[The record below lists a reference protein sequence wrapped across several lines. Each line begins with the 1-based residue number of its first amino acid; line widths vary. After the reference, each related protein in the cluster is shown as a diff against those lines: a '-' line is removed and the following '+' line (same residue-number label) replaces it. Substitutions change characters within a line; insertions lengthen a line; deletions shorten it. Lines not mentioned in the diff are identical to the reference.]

1 MAMLADSRKRKRKR
15 TVFKGKLFVGDTVEV
30 RSEEDGFQG
39 SWHSG
44 TVIACYSQGRRIKYD
59 NILRDNGSEKF
70 EEDVH
75 VSPVLDGIVSANE
88 NNCTDRGFIR
98 PLPPHVDFNQ
108 WCLPYGMCVDV
119 NYREAWWEGVIFDHD
134 DGSNTRRIFFPDL
147 GDELETEFDMLRIS
161 QVWNEVTENWQRRG
175 TWLFLE
181 VIEEYEQ
188 EGYLGVSVKQIWYD
202 LRDKIGFKKIKE
214 WTCMMRDLWKGLV
227 LEVINENLNIILK
240 EVFQA
245 LECSGGLFQETNGGL
260 ELARTAVGVDI
271 RPKADLANSL
281 AIVPFENSLCSDMLV
296 DQEKSATDEFISTLN
311 VDRSDVNILADSHGK
326 AVCLVAEALTV
337 LPSNQDGTSS
347 INSMTISEE
356 VSTISSNKID
366 GKPKCSTR
374 RKTAN
379 WLPVGPDILPGAAFC
394 PEAITEYENRTMNN
408 KRLKNYISVAK
419 NLRKHLSYLGWKIDS
434 WRDGRTL
441 RLRYTSPDGKCY
453 YSLCQV
459 CQYMRGSTT
468 ERISSITDKQ
478 RSLLVLPDD
487 PSSTLLLEQQEEN
500 QDPDFSPQTVVSPQ
514 SDVLREK
521 PKFCPQAVVDYY
533 MHGLEKKSKTSV
545 LRSKARMHL
554 LAVGWKIWYSYP
566 RGKRELRYTSPRGRV
581 YCSLRSACKCCMAE
595 GFSESVASC
604 CEPIQS
610 ICAIEEDEG
619 QLASDKSSSAASNAP
634 SRRGSRE
641 SSCISESAKLPELGK
656 EKVQRIRKI
665 CGNRKDDFL
674 HLASQSLRTQPNLLA
689 IKDGSAIGL
698 IGDGKLNA
706 EDQNASLSKL
716 KRRKVSGALI
726 KLRDDL
732 ESSHPT
738 RVLRSR
744 KRVQEVVP
752 SSSSHQTPRTILSW
766 LIDNNVVLPREKV
779 HYRSIKK
786 NKPMAEGRITRDGI
800 KCSCCQKV
808 FTLAGFE
815 VHAGS
820 KYHRPAASIFLEDG
834 RMFQMVNGS
843 AHHAVVEFVRKRNS
857 ETTMNILLMTAFS
870 LAISVSINVD
880 HVGCVRNRDADK
892 LKISPEENWFCC
904 KKCEQISLG
913 LHEILGKP
921 IPLGMDNLTWTLLK
935 PMTSDSQDIE
945 DFTEIYSKL
954 NIALDVMHECFE
966 PVKESRTR
974 RDLVEDVI
982 FSRGSELNRLNFRG
996 FYTVL
1001 LERNDE
1007 MITVATVRIHG
1018 EKAAE
1023 IPLIGTRF
1031 PYRRL
1036 GMCRILMNELEK
1048 KLMELGVERLIL
1060 PAVPSVLNTWTTSF
1074 LFTKMTDSERLQFLH
1089 YTFLD
1094 FQGTVMCQKLLTK
1107 IPPAETS
1114 PARGSKSK
1122 SCGLDYGSGD
1132 LDVSSVVSEVYQPE
1146 QIDESG
1152 IVEQGLVVYV

>member
-1 MAMLADSRKRKRKR
+1 MIHFL
-15 TVFKGKLFVGDTVEV
+15 VFFFSDQLVVEPSTHLYFNGYVLVGKIQVLCVKKFQFLQV

-44 TVIACYSQGRRIKYD
+44 TVIACYSQGRRVKYD

-70 EEDVH
+70 EDDVH

-98 PLPPHVDFNQ
+98 PLPPHVEFNQ

-147 GDELETEFDMLRIS
+147 GDELETEFNMLRIS

-296 DQEKSATDEFISTLN
+296 DQEKSATDEFISTLDI
-311 VDRSDVNILADSHGK
+311 DRSDVNILADSHGK

-347 INSMTISEE
+347 TNSMTISEE

-394 PEAITEYENRTMNN
+394 PEAITEYENRNMNN
-408 KRLKNYISVAK
+408 KRPKNYISVAK

-468 ERISSITDKQ
+468 ELISSIADKQ

-610 ICAIEEDEG
+610 ICTIEEDEG

-834 RMFQMVNGS
+834 RSLLACQMQIIRENKTRIS
-843 AHHAVVEFVRKRNS
+843 TRKQ
-857 ETTMNILLMTAFS
+857 
-870 LAISVSINVD
+870 
-880 HVGCVRNRDADK
+880 HNRM
-892 LKISPEENWFCC
+892 EGNCHQGENDYIC
-904 KKCEQISLG
+904 
-913 LHEILGKP
+913 
-921 IPLGMDNLTWTLLK
+921 
-935 PMTSDSQDIE
+935 
-945 DFTEIYSKL
+945 
-954 NIALDVMHECFE
+954 
-966 PVKESRTR
+966 
-974 RDLVEDVI
+974 
-982 FSRGSELNRLNFRG
+982 
-996 FYTVL
+996 TVC
-1001 LERNDE
+1001 
-1007 MITVATVRIHG
+1007 HYGG
-1018 EKAAE
+1018 E
-1023 IPLIGTRF
+1023 
-1031 PYRRL
+1031 
-1036 GMCRILMNELEK
+1036 
-1048 KLMELGVERLIL
+1048 LIL
-1060 PAVPSVLNTWTTSF
+1060 CDQCPSSF
-1074 LFTKMTDSERLQFLH
+1074 H
-1089 YTFLD
+1089 
-1094 FQGTVMCQKLLTK
+1094 
-1107 IPPAETS
+1107 
-1114 PARGSKSK
+1114 K
-1122 SCGLDYGSGD
+1122 SCIGLKVCIYKFKF
-1132 LDVSSVVSEVYQPE
+1132 SVHTT
-1146 QIDESG
+1146 
-1152 IVEQGLVVYV
+1152 